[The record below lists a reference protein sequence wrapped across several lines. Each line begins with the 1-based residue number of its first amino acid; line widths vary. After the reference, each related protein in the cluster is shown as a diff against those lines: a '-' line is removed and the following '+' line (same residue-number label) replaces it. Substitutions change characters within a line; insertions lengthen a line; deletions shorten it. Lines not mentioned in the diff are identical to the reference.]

1 MEYKFRLAE
10 HKDCERISY
19 LKKTIWGTTYRGIY
33 KDELLDNFDLEKQ
46 TEKFKRMVDSET
58 QLYVIETEKEIIGY
72 FAFGKP
78 YHQYEDYQIEFSLL
92 YILKEYQGKGIGSS
106 VFKFVEDKIEKM
118 AIDKFYLCCNKYN
131 YNAQKMYE
139 KMGGKII
146 KIDEDDSEKDRVQI
160 YYEYDLKK
168 IKK

>member
-1 MEYKFRLAE
+1 
-10 HKDCERISY
+10 
-19 LKKTIWGTTYRGIY
+19 
-33 KDELLDNFDLEKQ
+33 
-46 TEKFKRMVDSET
+46 
-58 QLYVIETEKEIIGY
+58 
-72 FAFGKP
+72 
-78 YHQYEDYQIEFSLL
+78 
-92 YILKEYQGKGIGSS
+92 
-106 VFKFVEDKIEKM
+106 M